1 MSLFGID
8 FFIDVLDTVG
18 NGFRKSAF
26 RISTGDDYDTEYDK
40 AYADFST
47 QSDRDLVE
55 WLDYYDPKDI
65 DDAPELDALRDVM
78 KRRGLRR

>member
-1 MSLFGID
+1 MSLFG
-8 FFIDVLDTVG
+8 FELFIDLLDTVG
-18 NGFRKSAF
+18 NEFRKSAF
-26 RISTGDDYDTEYDK
+26 RMSTGDDYDTEYDE

-65 DDAPELDALRDVM
+65 NDAAELDALRDVM
-78 KRRGLRR
+78 KVRGLRR

>member
-1 MSLFGID
+1 MTLYGIELFID
-8 FFIDVLDTVG
+8 FLDTVTG
-18 NGFRKSAF
+18 EIRKSTYH
-26 RISTGDDYDTEYDK
+26 ISTGDDYDTEYDK

-78 KRRGLRR
+78 KVRGLRR